1 MFAVFK
7 LVATLVLAMGSV
19 IAAIVESRHPLLFSC
34 LVLAFVCGASAAE
47 ALRAHRN
54 RTVRSVV

>member
-7 LVATLVLAMGSV
+7 LVAKLVLALGSV
-19 IAAIVESRHPLLFSC
+19 VAAILESRHPVLFSC
-34 LVLAFVCGASAAE
+34 LVAAFVAGAIASE
-47 ALRAHRN
+47 LLRAHRT